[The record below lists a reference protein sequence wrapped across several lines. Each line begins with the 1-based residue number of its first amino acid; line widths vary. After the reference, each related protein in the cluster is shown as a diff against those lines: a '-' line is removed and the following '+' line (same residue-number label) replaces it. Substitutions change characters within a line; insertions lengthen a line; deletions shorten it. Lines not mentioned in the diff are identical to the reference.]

1 MNNLYTLVIFI
12 YFSHPSQFPFK
23 VPVIEPKDVPAY
35 KQDPYVTEL
44 MSCQNTPSEIVLS
57 LLLKKHDWSELTATK
72 RAHVQA
78 KLAKFFAIPKVS
90 CAKNAWKGLVKV
102 FPCRNSFPWIRC
114 LNANWDPCTSWPWEK
129 EARATR
135 ISRPWIVAWDAPVS
149 WFVLYLNE

>member
-1 MNNLYTLVIFI
+1 MIRIIRILIIFMYLTLII
-12 YFSHPSQFPFK
+12 PFPFFK

-44 MSCQNTPSEIVLS
+44 MSCQNTPNEIVLS

-90 CAKNAWKGLVKV
+90 WQKKV
-102 FPCRNSFPWIRC
+102 
-114 LNANWDPCTSWPWEK
+114 WPLREH
-129 EARATR
+129 
-135 ISRPWIVAWDAPVS
+135 
-149 WFVLYLNE
+149 